1 MVHWLVGAAGSLW
14 LFGGSKAFLREPQK
28 GFEHAPRGWNFMSD
42 TGSSCSA
49 WQRRRRR
56 RVSELFGGSIEHN
69 FVLIVE
75 SIKYELLGFT

>member
-1 MVHWLVGAAGSLW
+1 
-14 LFGGSKAFLREPQK
+14 
-28 GFEHAPRGWNFMSD
+28 MSD

>member
-1 MVHWLVGAAGSLW
+1 
-14 LFGGSKAFLREPQK
+14 
-28 GFEHAPRGWNFMSD
+28 MSD

-49 WQRRRRR
+49 WQRRRRRR

>member
-1 MVHWLVGAAGSLW
+1 MPEEAGT
-14 LFGGSKAFLREPQK
+14 
-28 GFEHAPRGWNFMSD
+28 FMSD
-42 TGSSCSA
+42 TGSCSA
-49 WQRRRRR
+49 WQRRRR